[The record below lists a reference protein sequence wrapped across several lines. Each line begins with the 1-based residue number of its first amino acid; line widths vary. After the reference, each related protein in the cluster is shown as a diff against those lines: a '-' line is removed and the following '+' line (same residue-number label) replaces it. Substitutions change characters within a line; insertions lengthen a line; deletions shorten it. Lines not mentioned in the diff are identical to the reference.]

1 MIGDYE
7 YKARACEKAICHW
20 KIAAEAGNQQSL
32 NKLKTIFNANGKLP
46 GKEFISKDE
55 MDKLYRVCYVAQLEV
70 QSGSR
75 EKRRVDPD
83 DMRC

>member
-7 YKARACEKAICHW
+7 YTAQACETAICHW

-32 NKLKTIFNANGKLP
+32 NKLKTIFYAKGKLP

-55 MDKLYRVCYVAQLEV
+55 LDKLYRVCYEAQMEV
-70 QSGSR
+70 QSDSR
-75 EKRRVDPD
+75 EKCAVDPD